1 VKPKLFRDPVHDII
15 SFPKDTPEDRV
26 LLALIDTP
34 EVQRLRRIRQLG
46 FTFLV
51 YHGAE
56 HSRFVH
62 SMGVASV
69 ARRMAAVIDPQAS
82 PADRLAVVAAA
93 LCHDLGH
100 GPFSHV
106 TERIAHFHHE
116 AVTVALVTTPGSG
129 VFEVLSDYDP
139 ALPARVASF
148 YDPAGHEPLRQ
159 LVSSQLD
166 ADRID
171 YILRDGLSTGVKI
184 GMFDVQRILA
194 MLELHDGVIAVSE
207 GALEAVE
214 GYLLARF
221 HMYKQVYL
229 HKASRAAERMLEAVM
244 LRARMLDESG
254 ALGFPAALS
263 SSATDGPLLR
273 VIRGTIDKRHD
284 IAALDDADIWYA
296 LKQWAVHSDSVLAR
310 LASGLLTRRLYK
322 TVPIA
327 FGPEGDA
334 AIEAARRA
342 ARAMS
347 LDPDFAVLVDSS
359 EDTPYTPYVP
369 DSPEPDESI
378 RIARL
383 DGRVVPIERHSEVV
397 RLLGRIHYRVR
408 RMVLP
413 PELTVRLNP
422 PDTRTYDELEQPEL
436 PLGP

>member
-1 VKPKLFRDPVHDII
+1 MKPKLFRDPVHDII
-15 SFPKDTPEDRV
+15 AFPKDTPEDRV

-34 EVQRLRRIRQLG
+34 EVQRLRRVRQLG
-46 FTFLV
+46 FTNLV

-69 ARRMAAVIDPQAS
+69 ARRMAAAVGPTMA
-82 PADRLAVVAAA
+82 ADQRLAIVAAA

-116 AVTVALVTTPGSG
+116 AVTVALVTTPGTG
-129 VFEVLSDYDP
+129 VHDTLAAYDP
-139 ALPARVASF
+139 TFPARVASF
-148 YDPAGHEPLRQ
+148 YVGGDGADPLRQ
-159 LVSSQLD
+159 IVSSQLD

-184 GMFDVQRILA
+184 GMFDVQRILG
-194 MLELHDGVIAVSE
+194 MLELHDGVVTVDE
-207 GALEAVE
+207 RALEAVE

-244 LRARMLDESG
+244 LRARRLDHDG
-254 ALGFPAALS
+254 RLGFPAH
-263 SSATDGPLLR
+263 DGPLRR
-273 VIRGTIDKRHD
+273 VVRGSVEPLVD
-284 IAALDDADIWYA
+284 IPALDDADIWYA
-296 LKQWAVHSDSVLAR
+296 LKVWSTHEDPVLAR
-310 LASGLLTRRLYK
+310 LAVGLVSRRLFK
-322 TVPIA
+322 TAPID
-327 FGPEGDA
+327 FGPEGDT
-334 AIEAARRA
+334 AIESARRKA
-342 ARAMS
+342 SAIG

-378 RIARL
+378 RIARH
-383 DGRVVPIERHSEVV
+383 DGRIVPIEQHSEVV

-408 RMVLP
+408 RLIMP
-413 PELTVRLNP
+413 PELAAGVRLP
-422 PDTRTYDELEQPEL
+422 AARPYDEPDQPEL
-436 PLGP
+436 PLGA